1 MIHVG
6 LSRKDLMQPTLIIG
20 IGKLNCCKVFSNL
33 LNFSIIHYRTEKN
46 ASHWSKD
53 KLKILLEG
61 LIIEENGLGHCIIK
75 EVSSIDGEAVAN
87 NRKGKLI
94 FFYEWIIKCT
104 WIGVLNGDATEYN
117 GKLEIPNL
125 SEENSSNDIT
135 IDVSIDDTN
144 SAQAEVLKELV
155 RTKGLHIIQDRM
167 KQYIIAL
174 RDEFAKDMIKP
185 TKLTESG
192 SINSF
197 QTEAQLKEKAKS
209 ELHSSK
215 QSVSKTV
222 ISKKSDNSQTDRIE
236 TTSLKL
242 IENFKCT
249 AEEIYKTFTEEVFLQ
264 AFTRNKVKCEP
275 VVGGQFSLMDGNI
288 VGKFTHLEPNK
299 CIRQFW
305 RLKSWPAE
313 HYSQVEIQI
322 EQQSDSTKIILVQTG
337 VPKLNV
343 DNTEEGW
350 KKHYFESIKR
360 TFGFAASFY

>member
-1 MIHVG
+1 
-6 LSRKDLMQPTLIIG
+6 
-20 IGKLNCCKVFSNL
+20 
-33 LNFSIIHYRTEKN
+33 TEKN

-53 KLKILLEG
+53 KLKTLLEG
-61 LIIEENGLGHCIIK
+61 VVIEENGLGRCIIK

-104 WIGVLNGDATEYN
+104 WTGVLNGDATEYS

-125 SEENSSNDIT
+125 SEENSSDDIT

-144 SAQAEVLKELV
+144 SAQAEILKELV
-155 RTKGLHIIQDRM
+155 RTKGLHIVQDKM

-185 TKLTESG
+185 TKLNESG

-197 QTEAQLKEKAKS
+197 QTESQLKEKAKS
-209 ELHSSK
+209 DQQSSK
-215 QSVSKTV
+215 QSVTKT
-222 ISKKSDNSQTDRIE
+222 ITTKKLEKTGVGPIE
-236 TTSLKL
+236 TTSLRL

-249 AEEIYKTFTEEVFLQ
+249 AEEIYKTFTEEIFLQ
-264 AFTRNKVKCEP
+264 AFTRNKVKCDP
-275 VVGGQFSLMDGNI
+275 VVGGQFSLMDDNI
-288 VGKFTHLEPNK
+288 IGKFIHLEPNK
-299 CIRQFW
+299 CIRQSW
-305 RLKSWPAE
+305 RLKSWPVE
-313 HYSQVEIQI
+313 HYSEVEIQI
-322 EQQSDSTKIILVQTG
+322 EQQNDSTQIILNQTG
-337 VPKLNV
+337 VPKSNL

-360 TFGFAASFY
+360 TFGFGASFY